1 MLRHV
6 VLLTLSDDAPE
17 GQSALIQRELMR
29 LPALLPQIKRYEVG
43 IDAGISDGNATIAV
57 IGEFAN
63 EADYQIYAADEEH
76 VAIIVTHIKPYLAAR
91 SAVQHPVD

>member
-6 VLLTLSDDAPE
+6 VLLTLSDDTPE
-17 GQSALIQRELMR
+17 GQPALIKRELMR

-57 IGEFAN
+57 IGEFEN
-63 EADYQIYAADEEH
+63 EADYRSYASNAEH
-76 VAIIVTHIKPYLAAR
+76 VRIISEHIKPHAAAR
-91 SAVQHPVD
+91 SAVQYFVD